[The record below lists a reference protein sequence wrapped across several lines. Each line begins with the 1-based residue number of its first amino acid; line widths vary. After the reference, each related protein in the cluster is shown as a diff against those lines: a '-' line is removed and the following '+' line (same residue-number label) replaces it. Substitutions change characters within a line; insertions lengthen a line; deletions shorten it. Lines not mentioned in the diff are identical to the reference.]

1 MYLTAKE
8 INKIRLD
15 QAIPSA
21 RLLACLPDGS
31 GNTGLHLAALEN
43 KAKVL
48 ANFFSNPNHMP
59 SFCLENLKNKAG
71 QTPDQMNRVTKA
83 LFHDIASV
91 RSPVVAQIAQTNS
104 HATPAHALA
113 PTGAYTAT
121 VYGQMVVQ
129 PDRQS
134 KFRAG

>member
-15 QAIPSA
+15 QAIPSE
-21 RLLACLPDGS
+21 RLLARLPDGS

-71 QTPDQMNRVTKA
+71 QTPDQMNRVTEP
-83 LFHDIASV
+83 LFYDIASL
-91 RSPVVAQIAQTNS
+91 RSPMVGKIARTNS

-113 PTGAYTAT
+113 PTSAYPVK
-121 VYGQMVVQ
+121 VYGQTVVQ